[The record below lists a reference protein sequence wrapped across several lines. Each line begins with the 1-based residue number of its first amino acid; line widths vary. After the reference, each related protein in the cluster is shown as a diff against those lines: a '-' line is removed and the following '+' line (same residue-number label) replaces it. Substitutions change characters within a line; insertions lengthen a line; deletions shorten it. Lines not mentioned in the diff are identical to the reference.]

1 MKILGVMLLTLVLAA
16 TSALP
21 NATAP
26 SGTTNRDAART
37 VLNLPLRSGRRTS
50 RALPIEESL
59 GSLSL
64 QEKSA
69 PRGPFL
75 KVFDARVRQMLLLS
89 ASALD
94 LSAVTSVPLSRL
106 CRLRI

>member
-16 TSALP
+16 TCALP
-21 NATAP
+21 NAIAP

-37 VLNLPLRSGRRTS
+37 VLNLPLHSGRRTS

-64 QEKSA
+64 QEESA
-69 PRGPFL
+69 PRGPFG
-75 KVFDARVRQMLLLS
+75 KVFDARVRQMLRFFG
-89 ASALD
+89 A
-94 LSAVTSVPLSRL
+94 
-106 CRLRI
+106 CF